1 MRRCKR
7 HKGSRK
13 VNKKITVTLVYVE
26 KPDKDVESIRSDIW
40 WALCNYDMLPDLIT
54 TNAIL
59 VEDDDDTEV

>member
-1 MRRCKR
+1 M
-7 HKGSRK
+7 
-13 VNKKITVTLVYVE
+13 NKKITVTLVYVE

-40 WALCNYDMLPDLIT
+40 WALRNYDMIPDLIT